1 MTRNDIEYELF
12 DHDLVRSVLEE
23 LSYIKYRP
31 GPEEPTFPISVEDL
45 SQIVGHDDVKRI
57 IVMALRSRKL
67 VHVLLVGLPG
77 IGKPFFLD
85 FGTGSSSKA
94 STPGSY
100 FYP

>member
-1 MTRNDIEYELF
+1 VTRNDTEYELF

-77 IGKPFFLD
+77 IGKPLFLD
-85 FGTGSSSKA
+85 FGTGSDSKA